1 MKSVTVKN
9 IENRTLAVA
18 AVIYCTIMMTALG
31 IGLYGIFS
39 LFQFMFGS
47 LEQTVVMHTWL

>member
-1 MKSVTVKN
+1 MKSTTAKN
-9 IENRTLAVA
+9 IENRTLALA

-47 LEQTVVMHTWL
+47 LETTVQMHTWL